1 MLALVAC
8 GGGGGDA
15 GSAPFPPA
23 GGGGGGSGSGG
34 ATAADLVLVL
44 SAPTISSNGAETVVA
59 RATAIDTNRNAVASV
74 PVTISVNSNAI
85 ATPSGAITGPDG
97 TLTATVGIGA
107 DSSIRTITV
116 SAISGSLT
124 KTAQLRVQ
132 AGASS
137 GLLPTLAIGL
147 SNTSISSATPATVTA
162 TLRDANNGPVSG
174 QVIAFKVVRGLAELL
189 AVTSR

>member
-1 MLALVAC
+1 M
-8 GGGGGDA
+8 
-15 GSAPFPPA
+15 
-23 GGGGGGSGSGG
+23 
-34 ATAADLVLVL
+34 
-44 SAPTISSNGAETVVA
+44 A
-59 RATAIDTNRNAVASV
+59 RATAIDTNRNAVAGV

-85 ATPSGAITGPDG
+85 ATPSGTITGPDG
-97 TLTATVGIGA
+97 TLTAIVGIGA
-107 DSSIRTITV
+107 DSSIRAITV
-116 SAISGSLT
+116 SASSGSLT

-174 QVIAFKVVRGLAELL
+174 QVIAFKVVRG
-189 AVTSR
+189 SRPRGDERGDIVDPCRRHGCGDFVASQFYRRRRRRGHRDGFRGG